1 ATRRTLLQNAER
13 IGEAV
18 SEAAAELGG
27 ESDGEGGAQ
36 RTLARALRRLER
48 TRDRAQGLLDNAIA
62 AAERA
67 ANETAEALALLN
79 VAGHALDLDPHA
91 LEQVEERL
99 FALRALARKHNVAV
113 ADLPR
118 LRDGLCTRLA
128 ASAGNAS
135 SRQAPARRVARSRRS
150 RRAASCPALCSP

>member
-1 ATRRTLLQNAER
+1 
-13 IGEAV
+13 
-18 SEAAAELGG
+18 
-27 ESDGEGGAQ
+27 Q
-36 RTLARALRRLER
+36 RAPARALRRLER

-79 VAGHALDLDPHA
+79 VAGHALDLDPRA

-118 LRDGLCTRLA
+118 LHDAVGTRLA
-128 ASAGNAS
+128 GIETGAEGV
-135 SRQAPARRVARSRRS
+135 VASRRPPRPPVSIIS
-150 RRAASCPALCSP
+150 RPLGR